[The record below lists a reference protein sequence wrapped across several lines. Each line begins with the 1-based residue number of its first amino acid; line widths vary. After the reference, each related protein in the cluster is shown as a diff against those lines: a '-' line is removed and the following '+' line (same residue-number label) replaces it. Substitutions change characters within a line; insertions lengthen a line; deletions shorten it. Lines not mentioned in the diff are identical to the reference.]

1 MIFIP
6 LLHYF
11 QCKNTYSGS
20 EDGMRYRLTPGKRK
34 TVGEDGTEKD
44 QSTLTVDVWPD
55 PWTLEFTD
63 PALRRQAVFALSEE
77 GRAQAAA
84 YLSDAYHAEADRWK
98 SCPSLLDCDPWTP
111 PQPTAEE
118 GEAEP

>member
-11 QCKNTYSGS
+11 QCKNIYSGS
-20 EDGMRYRLTPGKRK
+20 EEGMRYRLTPGKRK
-34 TVGEDGTEKD
+34 VAGEDGTETE
-44 QSTLTVDVWPD
+44 QSILTVDIWPD

-63 PALRRQAVFALSEE
+63 PALRRQETFPLSDE
-77 GRAQAAA
+77 GRAQAAD
-84 YLSDAYHAEADRWK
+84 YLAQLYQAEADRWR

-111 PQPTAEE
+111 PQPTEQE
-118 GEAEP
+118 GES